1 MSQAVLTDDAKSA
14 HLNDAELKGIIDE
27 LGADRLC
34 PNCNR
39 LMTGEALWC
48 QACGYYRSL
57 GTFVKSQKENSSS
70 AAAEAAYTREWILC
84 ATGSSILIVLVT
96 VASVTARFATE
107 PYSGERFWY
116 SVAQIGVGLLM
127 ALSAHVVAWIW
138 GLVNTNDIRIQDVV
152 VNPID
157 VWRVTVEELPRSWRR
172 LSIGVAGL
180 LAVILGVTVVEG
192 VTMAHVIGNRAA
204 PKKPKL
210 LNSLV
215 GQATA
220 AGKAQAEGQPQPQ
233 TLEEAIEQFADQG
246 EEITGDL
253 DEAPNES
260 LAYNPWGDEAK
271 SDAADEEQQTDDKP
285 VESAPAATPDV
296 TVKCVVVGYTQN
308 EDGTISE
315 VIVAAIHRGRL
326 TWAATVN
333 DGVKERMSLSL
344 ARQIS
349 ELTQPRPSIKCPIGE
364 RKVVWVRPK
373 ATCRI
378 NCVGVR
384 TNGELVGPVFGGP

>member
-1 MSQAVLTDDAKSA
+1 MSQAVLTDVAKSP
-14 HLNDAELKGIIDE
+14 HLNDAELKGVIDV

-39 LMTGEALWC
+39 LMTGEAMWC
-48 QACGYYRSL
+48 QPCGFYRSL
-57 GTFVKSQKENSSS
+57 GTFVETQEENSSS
-70 AAAEAAYTREWILC
+70 VAVEAAYTRDWIHC
-84 ATGSSILIVLVT
+84 AVGSSALIVLVT

-116 SVAQIGVGLLM
+116 SVAQIGVGLLL
-127 ALSAHVVAWIW
+127 ALSAHVAAWIW
-138 GLVNTNDIRIQDVV
+138 GLLNTNDIKICDVV

-172 LSIGVAGL
+172 LSIGAAGL

-192 VTMAHVIGNRAA
+192 VTMAHVIGNRAI
-204 PKKPKL
+204 PKQPKL

-215 GQATA
+215 AQANA
-220 AGKAQAEGQPQPQ
+220 AGQAQAEDQPQPQ
-233 TLEEAIEQFADQG
+233 TLEEAIEQFAGQG

-253 DEAPNES
+253 DAAPDDS
-260 LAYNPWGDEAK
+260 LAFNPWGDKAK
-271 SDAADEEQQTDDKP
+271 TNAADDEKADEKP
-285 VESAPAATPDV
+285 VDSAPAATPDV

-308 EDGTISE
+308 EDGRINE

-326 TWAATVN
+326 TWAATVS

-349 ELTQPRPSIKCPIGE
+349 GLTQPLPSIKCPIGE
-364 RKVVWVRPK
+364 RKIVWVRPK
-373 ATCRI
+373 ATCEI

-384 TNGELVGPVFGGP
+384 TSGELVGPVFGGP